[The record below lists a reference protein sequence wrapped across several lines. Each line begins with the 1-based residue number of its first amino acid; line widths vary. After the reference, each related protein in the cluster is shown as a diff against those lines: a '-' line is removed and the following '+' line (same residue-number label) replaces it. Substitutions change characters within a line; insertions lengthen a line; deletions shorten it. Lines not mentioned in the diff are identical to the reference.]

1 MRWKMFNLKLF
12 RNLDFGLILLV
23 IILFLVGII
32 MISSATDVQIDG
44 LNRSIIIQN
53 FGFFIGVFFAV
64 LIMMIDYRALGDLQ
78 KLLYVLSLFVMLT
91 VYIPGL
97 GVRQYGALSW
107 IDLKV
112 MYFQPAE
119 IAKLGF
125 IISFAKFLE
134 KKEGRL
140 TSIKEIFQIVLF
152 VLPFLAVL
160 LIQPDLGMA
169 LVFVFITIGMVYVA
183 GIDIKLVF
191 GSLLAMIVGLPI
203 AYYFMKP
210 HQRIRIDAYLHP
222 EDLSLPGN
230 YHVMQSKITIGSG
243 QLFGKGLFEGV
254 YHRSDYLPVKES
266 DFIFAVLGEELGFV
280 GGALVVGVYFAF
292 LNRLVKMAKK
302 SKDTFGALIIIG
314 ITFMFAFQIIEN
326 IGMTIGLMPVTGIT
340 LPFISYG
347 GSSIMTSMIAV
358 GLALNVYMRRK
369 RSSFNQ

>member
-1 MRWKMFNLKLF
+1 MFNLKLF
-12 RNLDFGLILLV
+12 KNIDFGLLAVVIVIFGIGLV
-23 IILFLVGII
+23 MVA
-32 MISSATDVQIDG
+32 SATDFQVEG
-44 LNRSIIIQN
+44 LNRKIVIQSIAFII
-53 FGFFIGVFFAV
+53 GLVLAV
-64 LIMMIDYRALGDLQ
+64 IVMMIDYRIMGDLQ
-78 KLLYVLSLFVMLT
+78 RVFYVLSILIMLT

-107 IDLKV
+107 IDLKI

-125 IISFAKFLE
+125 ILSFAKFLE
-134 KKEGRL
+134 KRGGHISSFKD
-140 TSIKEIFQIVLF
+140 IFGILLF
-152 VLPFLAVL
+152 VLPFLGIL

-183 GIDIKLVF
+183 GIDFKLVVA
-191 GSLLAMIVGLPI
+191 GLAAMVVGAPV
-203 AYYFMKP
+203 AYQVMQP

-280 GGALVVGVYFAF
+280 GGGVVIFLYFLF
-292 LNRLVKMAKK
+292 LNRLMNMAKK
-302 SKDTFGALIIIG
+302 SKDFYGELVIVG

-340 LPFISYG
+340 LPFLSYG

-369 RSSFNQ
+369 RSSFSQ